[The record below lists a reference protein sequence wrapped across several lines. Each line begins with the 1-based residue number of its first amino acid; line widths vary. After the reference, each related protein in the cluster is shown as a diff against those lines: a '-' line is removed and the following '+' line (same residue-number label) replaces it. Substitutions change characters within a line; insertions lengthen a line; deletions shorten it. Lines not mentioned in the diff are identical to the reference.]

1 MVLHRFYQLEP
12 SSISDQSDL
21 LRRAL
26 CDRDPS
32 VMGATLNI
40 LLAQM
45 KLDPLPFK
53 DLVPSFISILKQIIG
68 GVLAHFFSR
77 VTPPEQP
84 RHSVWFDVSQSIV
97 CLVILTITAFPRHGF
112 K

>member
-1 MVLHRFYQLEP
+1 MVLHRFYQLEA

-45 KLDPLPFK
+45 KVDPVPFK

-68 GVLAHFFSR
+68 RLGTVPLYCATLDLLR
-77 VTPPEQP
+77 
-84 RHSVWFDVSQSIV
+84 
-97 CLVILTITAFPRHGF
+97 CCFP
-112 K
+112 